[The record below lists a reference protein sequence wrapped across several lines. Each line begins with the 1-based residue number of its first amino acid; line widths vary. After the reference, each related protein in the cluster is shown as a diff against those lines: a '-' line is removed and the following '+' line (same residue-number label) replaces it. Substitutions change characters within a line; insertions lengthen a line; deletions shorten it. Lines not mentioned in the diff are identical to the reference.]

1 MYGVGFTNFTEVVF
15 TSSEG
20 EFGKECKFD
29 TFHIKTKPYTLT
41 EVSEDGTMA
50 KLTVT
55 AGDLKFIDGMERD
68 FERSFYLFFFFEREL
83 ALLVALQ
90 GESIWKGCCCWGD
103 IKLRRQ
109 KKKDKATQTW
119 IQALVTVAEA

>member
-83 ALLVALQ
+83 ALLVALE
-90 GESIWKGCCCWGD
+90 GESIWKGGSTGGD
-103 IKLRRQ
+103 
-109 KKKDKATQTW
+109 
-119 IQALVTVAEA
+119 VH

>member
-68 FERSFYLFFFFEREL
+68 FERSFYLFFFLARASFASRARRREYL
-83 ALLVALQ
+83 E
-90 GESIWKGCCCWGD
+90 GRICWWGSPLEVSSLG
-103 IKLRRQ
+103 IK
-109 KKKDKATQTW
+109 TQSG
-119 IQALVTVAEA
+119 V

>member
-68 FERSFYLFFFFEREL
+68 FERSFFFANMKSL
-83 ALLVALQ
+83 N
-90 GESIWKGCCCWGD
+90 
-103 IKLRRQ
+103 
-109 KKKDKATQTW
+109 
-119 IQALVTVAEA
+119 